1 MTMAESPIEL
11 PDLEAAS
18 AAEVVAWATQ
28 TFGSTVALACSFQKE
43 ESVLLDLL
51 FEADPA
57 GRAFALDT
65 DLLFPETYDLL
76 AQVEAKY
83 STKVERWRGPSLTEQ
98 AAEHG
103 EALWKR
109 DPSLCCAIRK
119 IGPLKEGLTGL
130 SAWITGIRRDQSP
143 ARANAKKVEWDEQ
156 FGLVKINPLADWS
169 DKDVWREIA
178 ARSLPYHPLHD
189 QGFASIGC
197 VPCTNPGEGR
207 EGRWAG
213 TAKVECGLHEDATSP
228 LVAPAGHSAVKVA

>member
-1 MTMAESPIEL
+1 MAQPPFDL

-18 AAEVVAWATQ
+18 AAEVVAWATR
-28 TFGSTVALACSFQKE
+28 TFGSDIALACSFQKE

-51 FEADPA
+51 FEADPN

-65 DLLFPETYDLL
+65 DLLFPETYDLM
-76 AQVEAKY
+76 AQVEARY
-83 STKVERWRGPSLTEQ
+83 STTVERWRGPTLGEQ

-103 EALWKR
+103 EELWKR
-109 DPSLCCAIRK
+109 NPSQCCALRK
-119 IGPLKEGLTGL
+119 VGPLKEGLSGL

-143 ARANAKKVEWDEQ
+143 ARANAKKVEWDAQ
-156 FGLVKINPLADWS
+156 FGLVKVNPLADWS

-178 ARSLPYHPLHD
+178 ARAVPYHPLHD

-207 EGRWAG
+207 DGRWAG
-213 TAKVECGLHEDATSP
+213 SAKIECGLHQEA
-228 LVAPAGHSAVKVA
+228 A